1 MSTQSLP
8 MYFPSAFSL
17 DTAVTCGSLVLSAY
31 DQFKQWSAA
40 GFPSQS
46 DFKWTPDLD
55 GFTFGAPLWA
65 NFVAL
70 YISHWEPVGFLAW
83 DGNGNA
89 YVVFRGTM
97 TRADAYIDAE
107 LAQTSYDLVPS
118 FGNVQ
123 EGWYKA
129 YLTVREAMLT
139 QIGQLTNLTTLTFT
153 GHSMGSAFSTLA
165 AADAGHNSATWN
177 ATNTSYLHY
186 NFASPRVGDPTF
198 SNAMDFVSGI
208 PTYRIVNTEDLV
220 PDVPTPTSD
229 SGTFY
234 EHIGTPI
241 DFTGQYL
248 SVDGN
253 HSMADCYWYAINH
266 PDQPQGPVSS
276 SLARVIRQ
284 DGLQRSRR

>member
-1 MSTQSLP
+1 MSAQSLP
-8 MYFPSAFSL
+8 MYFPSSFVLA
-17 DTAVTCGSLVLSAY
+17 DAVTCGSLVLCAY
-31 DQFKQWSAA
+31 DQFNQWSAA
-40 GFPSQS
+40 GYPSQS
-46 DFKWTPDLD
+46 DFQWTPNLD
-55 GFTFGAPLWA
+55 GFTFGPPLWA

-70 YISHWEPVGFLAW
+70 YLSNWEPVGFLAW

-97 TRADAYIDAE
+97 TKADAYADAE
-107 LAQTSYDLVPS
+107 LKQTSYDLVPS
-118 FGNVQ
+118 YGYVQ

-129 YLTVREAMLT
+129 YGTVREAVLT
-139 QIGQLTNLTTLTFT
+139 QIGQLNSLSTLYFT

-165 AADAGHNSATWN
+165 AADAGYNSSTWN
-177 ATNTSYLHY
+177 TATANYLHY

-198 SNAMDFVSGI
+198 SNAMDFLSGI
-208 PTYRIVNTEDLV
+208 TTFRVVNTEDLV
-220 PDVPTPTSD
+220 PDVPPPASD
-229 SGTFY
+229 TGTFY

-253 HSMADCYWYAINH
+253 HSMADCYWYAINN

-276 SLARVIRQ
+276 SLTRVIRQ
-284 DGLQRSRR
+284 DGPRRGRR